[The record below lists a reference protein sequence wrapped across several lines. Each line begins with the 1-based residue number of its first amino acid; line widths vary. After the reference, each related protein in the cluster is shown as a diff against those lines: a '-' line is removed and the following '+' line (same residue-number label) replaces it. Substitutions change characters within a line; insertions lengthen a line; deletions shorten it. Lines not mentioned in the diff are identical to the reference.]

1 MSTLV
6 PITGVVEAAAKHVWP
21 ALGTLL
27 VQDGTI
33 TGAQLE
39 SALAE
44 KREAPGRRLGEIL
57 VDQGAVTRAQIAR
70 VLAEQHDLVYV
81 DLDPSQI
88 QPDVVSLL
96 PESLARRYDALP
108 VRTMDDGSVLVAVA
122 DPTNV
127 LFSDELRLALGVP
140 VRFGVASIDAIEA
153 SISRLSNEVTI
164 EVAEREE
171 DGLLDSATVL
181 DLDHETPAVVFVNRS
196 IGRALDLGAS
206 DVHFTPQQK
215 RLFVRARIDGV
226 VREMTSIA
234 VQQAPAIVGRLKVMG
249 ELDIA
254 ERRTPQDG
262 RVTIKHRD
270 RTMDVRMAV
279 LPTTHGE
286 KVTLRILNQ
295 ANAPDSLAALGLW
308 GRNQEVLEHAIRQPF
323 GSIVC
328 CGPTGSGKTT
338 TLYAC
343 LQELNTSDRVITT
356 IEDPVEYRA
365 PGLDQIEVNPRAGL
379 TFASGLRTIL
389 RSDPDVL
396 LVGEMRDEE
405 TARIAFRAAMTGH
418 LVLTTLHAQTA
429 AAAAQRLD
437 DMHVDRGIV
446 ATTVNCIIGQRLARR
461 VCPVCSEV
469 YSASKEELLAVGLKP
484 RSRPSKFTRAV
495 GCPDCGG
502 VGYRGRVGLFEVMAM
517 TDEIASLLGAP
528 TREIHA
534 AAVAQGMLTLRD
546 DAVRRAID
554 GVTTLDEVRRVAGDT
569 LA

>member
-1 MSTLV
+1 M
-6 PITGVVEAAAKHVWP
+6 EAAAKHVWP

-33 TGAQLE
+33 TAEQLE
-39 SALAE
+39 RALSD
-44 KREAPGRRLGEIL
+44 KRAAPERRLGEIL
-57 VDQGAVTRAQIAR
+57 VEHGVVTRAQLAR
-70 VLAEQHDLVYV
+70 VLAEQHGLEYV

-108 VRTMDDGSVLVAVA
+108 VRTLDDGTVLVAVA

-127 LFSDELRLALGVP
+127 LVSDELKIALGVP

-153 SISRLSNEVTI
+153 SISRLSDEVSI

-171 DGLLDSATVL
+171 LEGFVDSATVL

-196 IGRALDLGAS
+196 ISRALDLGAS
-206 DVHFTPQQK
+206 DVHFTPQLK
-215 RLFVRARIDGV
+215 RLLVRARIDGV
-226 VREMTSIA
+226 VREITSIA
-234 VQQAPAIVGRLKVMG
+234 VRQAPAVVGRLKVMG

-262 RVTIKHRD
+262 RVAIKHRD

-279 LPTTHGE
+279 VPTTHGE

-295 ANAPDSLAALGLW
+295 ANAPDSLEALGLA
-308 GRNQEVLEHAIRQPF
+308 GRSYDVLEHSIHQPF
-323 GSIVC
+323 GAVVC

-343 LQELNTSDRVITT
+343 LQELNTPDRVITT

-365 PGLDQIEVNPRAGL
+365 PGLDQVEVNPRAGL

-429 AAAAQRLD
+429 AAAVQRLD
-437 DMHVDRGIV
+437 DMQVDRGV
-446 ATTVNCIIGQRLARR
+446 MATTINCIVGQRLARR
-461 VCPVCSEV
+461 LCAVCAKPYSPSREEV
-469 YSASKEELLAVGLKP
+469 KDLGYARKPAGLKL
-484 RSRPSKFTRAV
+484 KGAV

-502 VGYRGRVGLFEVMAM
+502 IGYRGRVGIFEVMPM
-517 TDEIASLLGAP
+517 TDELSMLLGAP
-528 TREIHA
+528 TREIEK

-546 DAVRRAID
+546 DAVRLVLE
-554 GVTTLDEVRRVAGDT
+554 GMTTLEEVHRVAGDA
-569 LA
+569 LVL